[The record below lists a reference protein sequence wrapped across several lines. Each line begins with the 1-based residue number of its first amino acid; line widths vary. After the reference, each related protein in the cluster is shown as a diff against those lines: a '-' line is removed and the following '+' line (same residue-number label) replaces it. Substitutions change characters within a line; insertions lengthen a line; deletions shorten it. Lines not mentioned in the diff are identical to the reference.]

1 MQRQLIMSQ
10 NQVNQGYRNNP
21 KLKPPGV
28 DLQYTKEQLE
38 EYIKCAKD
46 PVYFCSKYVKVKT
59 LDKGVMPF
67 ELYDYQQQFVK
78 AIHENRFTISKWPRQ
93 SGKSTSVIGYITHY
107 VTFNQSVSCAILANK
122 LKTAKDELF
131 AKLQLAYEN
140 LPHFLQQ
147 GVVEWNKTSFK
158 LENGSRVVCDATSS
172 SAIRGGSYN
181 LLLLDEYAFLPSHI
195 AEEFYSSTYPT
206 ISAGLTTKLIIVSTP
221 NGMNHFHKLW
231 VDANRPDGHKLK
243 NKFVP
248 IDVSWRQVPI
258 TPGGP
263 KRDDVWAAEQIAN
276 TSEEQFQ
283 QEYGCSFLGSSNT
296 LVSSTKLN
304 VLAPEEFISE
314 NVEGL
319 RIFEQPQKDKMYFLQ
334 ADVSRGQGADYSAF
348 TIIDGANTPYKV
360 VASYRNNTI
369 SPFNFPTTILNAA
382 KQYNNAFVLIETNDL
397 GGQVSNILHS
407 ELEYENV
414 LMTKILGRKG
424 QILSQ
429 GFGGVGRNEMG
440 LRTTAQTK
448 KIGCA
453 ILKRLVEEDKIL
465 LNDDRIIT
473 ELMSFVSRSN
483 TYKAEEGQT
492 DDLVMTLVFF
502 AWLTRQDYYA
512 DLIEQSKFNY
522 EDAQKP
528 EDDNILFIPQQK
540 NDDDD
545 GEFVQGGAIWY
556 PS

>member
-1 MQRQLIMSQ
+1 MAQS
-10 NQVNQGYRNNP
+10 NNQGYRNNP
-21 KLKPPGV
+21 KLKHPGIQ
-28 DLQYTKEQLE
+28 LNYTEEELKE
-38 EYIKCAKD
+38 YVKCSKD

-67 ELYDYQQQFVK
+67 ELYDYQQRFVK
-78 AIHENRFTISKWPRQ
+78 TIHENRFTISKWPRQ

-231 VDANRPDGHKLK
+231 IDANRAEGHKLK

-248 IDVSWRQVPI
+248 IEVSWRDVPI

-263 KRDDVWAAEQIAN
+263 RRDDVWAAEQIAN

-296 LVSSTKLN
+296 LISSTKLN
-304 VLAPEEFISE
+304 VLAPEEFLSE
-314 NVEGL
+314 DKEGI
-319 RIFEQPQKDKMYFLQ
+319 RTFREPNKDDVYFLM
-334 ADVSRGQGADYSAF
+334 ADVSRGQGSDYSAV
-348 TIIDGANTPYKV
+348 TVINGSKTPYEV
-360 VASYRNNTI
+360 VATYRNNTV
-369 SPFNFPTTILNAA
+369 SPFHFPTIIKNIAE
-382 KQYNNAFVLIETNDL
+382 KYNGAYVLVETNDI
-397 GGQVSNILHS
+397 GGQVANILYND
-407 ELEYENV
+407 LEYENL
-414 LMTKILGRKG
+414 LMTIIKGRKG

-429 GFGGVGRNEMG
+429 GFASNRSEFG

-448 KIGCA
+448 KLGCS
-453 ILKRLVEEDKIL
+453 ILKRLIEEDKIL
-465 LNDDRIIT
+465 INDDRVIQ
-473 ELMSFVSRSN
+473 ELMTFVSKSN
-483 TYKAEEGQT
+483 TFKADDGHN

-502 AWLTRQDYYA
+502 AWLCRQEYFP
-512 DLIEQSKFNY
+512 DLIESGKLNFEEAKNAE
-522 EDAQKP
+522 EDNTLFMLNP
-528 EDDNILFIPQQK
+528 FDDEDK
-540 NDDDD
+540 YSD
-545 GEFVQGGAIWY
+545 GEVVWY
-556 PS
+556 PA

>member
-1 MQRQLIMSQ
+1 MSQ
-10 NQVNQGYRNNP
+10 NNNNQGYRNNP

-28 DLQYTKEQLE
+28 EIPYTKEQLE
-38 EYIKCAKD
+38 EYVKCAND

-67 ELYDYQQQFVK
+67 KLYDYQEKFVRE
-78 AIHENRFTISKWPRQ
+78 IHKNRFVISKWPRQ
-93 SGKSTSVIGYITHY
+93 SGKSTSVIGYICHY
-107 VTFNQSVSCAILANK
+107 VTFNQSVNVAILANK

-140 LPHFLQQ
+140 LPQFLQQ
-147 GVVEWNKTSFK
+147 GVIEWNKTSFK

-231 VDANRPDGHKLK
+231 VDANRQEGHKLK
-243 NKFVP
+243 NRFIPVE
-248 IDVSWRQVPI
+248 VSWRDVPI

-263 KRDDVWAAEQIAN
+263 KRDDVWAEEQIAN
-276 TSEEQFQ
+276 TSPEQFE

-296 LVSSTKLN
+296 LISSTKLN
-304 VLAPEEFISE
+304 VLAPEEPISE
-314 NVEGL
+314 NAEGH
-319 RIFEQPQKDKMYFLQ
+319 RVYETPQQDKTYFLQ
-334 ADVSRGQGADYSAF
+334 ADVSRGQGSDYSAF
-348 TIIDGANTPYKV
+348 TVIEGSSTPYKV
-360 VASYRNNTI
+360 VCSYRNNTI
-369 SPFNFPTTILNAA
+369 SPFNFPTVIQNVA
-382 KQYNNAFVLIETNDL
+382 KAYNNAYVLIETNDL

-407 ELEYENV
+407 DLEYENV
-414 LMTKILGRKG
+414 LMTKIMGRKG

-429 GFGGVGRNEMG
+429 GFGGVGKNEMG

-453 ILKRLVEEDKIL
+453 ILKRLVEENKLL

-473 ELMSFVSRSN
+473 EMMSFVSKSN
-483 TYKAEEGQT
+483 TYKAEDGQN

-502 AWLTRQDYYA
+502 AWLTRQEYFA

-522 EDAQKP
+522 EEALKP
-528 EDDNILFIPQQK
+528 EDDNILFAPNQN
-540 NDDDD
+540 NDEDE
-545 GEFVQGGAIWY
+545 GEFAQDGVVWY

>member
-1 MQRQLIMSQ
+1 MMNQ
-10 NQVNQGYRNNP
+10 NKNNQGYRNNP

-28 DLQYTKEQLE
+28 ELQYSKEELD

-67 ELYDYQQQFVK
+67 KLYDYQETFVRK
-78 AIHENRFTISKWPRQ
+78 IHENRFVISKWPRQ
-93 SGKSTSVIGYITHY
+93 SGKSTSVIGYICHY
-107 VTFNQSVSCAILANK
+107 VTFNQSVNVAILANK

-140 LPHFLQQ
+140 LPQFLQQ

-206 ISAGLTTKLIIVSTP
+206 ISAGTTTKLIIVSTP

-231 VDANRPDGHKLK
+231 VDANRPAGHKLK

-248 IDVSWRQVPI
+248 VEVSWRDVPI

-263 KRDDVWAAEQIAN
+263 KRNDEWAAEQIAN
-276 TSEEQFQ
+276 TSPEQFE

-296 LVSSTKLN
+296 LISSTKLN
-304 VLAPEEFISE
+304 VLAPEEPISE
-314 NVEGL
+314 NSDGYRVYET
-319 RIFEQPQKDKMYFLQ
+319 PQKEKTYFLQ
-334 ADVSRGQGADYSAF
+334 ADVSRGQGSDYSAF
-348 TIIDGANTPYKV
+348 TIIEANTTPYKV
-360 VASYRNNTI
+360 VATYRNNTI
-369 SPFNFPTTILNAA
+369 SPFNFPTVILNAA
-382 KQYNNAFVLIETNDL
+382 KSYNNAYVLIETNDL
-397 GGQVSNILHS
+397 GGQVSNILHAD
-407 ELEYENV
+407 LEYENV
-414 LMTKILGRKG
+414 LMTKVLGRKG

-429 GFGGVGRNEMG
+429 GFGGIGKNEMG
-440 LRTTAQTK
+440 IRTTAQTK

-453 ILKRLVEEDKIL
+453 ILKRLIEEDKIL
-465 LNDDRIIT
+465 LNDERIIA
-473 ELMSFVSRSN
+473 ELMAFVSRSN

-492 DDLVMTLVFF
+492 DDLVMSLVFF
-502 AWLTRQDYYA
+502 AWLTRQDYFA
-512 DLIEQSKFNY
+512 DLLEQAKFNY
-522 EDAQKP
+522 EEAMKP
-528 EDDNILFIPQQK
+528 EDDNILFIPNQK
-540 NDDDD
+540 NDDDEN
-545 GEFVQGGAIWY
+545 EFVQGGVVWY
-556 PS
+556 PT

>member
-1 MQRQLIMSQ
+1 MAQS
-10 NQVNQGYRNNP
+10 NNQGYRNNP
-21 KLKPPGV
+21 KLKHPGIQ
-28 DLQYTKEQLE
+28 LNYTEEELKE
-38 EYIKCAKD
+38 YVKCSKD

-67 ELYDYQQQFVK
+67 ELYDYQQRFVK
-78 AIHENRFTISKWPRQ
+78 TIHENRFTISKWPRQ

-231 VDANRPDGHKLK
+231 IDANRAEGHKLK

-248 IDVSWRQVPI
+248 IEVSWRDVPI

-263 KRDDVWAAEQIAN
+263 RRDDVWAAEQIAN

-296 LVSSTKLN
+296 LISSTKLN
-304 VLAPEEFISE
+304 VLAPEEFLSE
-314 NVEGL
+314 DKEGV
-319 RIFEQPQKDKMYFLQ
+319 RTFREPNKDDVYFLM
-334 ADVSRGQGADYSAF
+334 ADVSRGQGSDYSAI
-348 TIIDGANTPYKV
+348 TVINGSKTPYEV
-360 VASYRNNTI
+360 VTTYRNNTV
-369 SPFNFPTTILNAA
+369 SPFHFPTIIKNIAE
-382 KQYNNAFVLIETNDL
+382 KYNGAYVLVETNDI
-397 GGQVSNILHS
+397 GGQVANILYND
-407 ELEYENV
+407 LEYENL
-414 LMTKILGRKG
+414 LMTIIKGRKG

-429 GFGGVGRNEMG
+429 GFASNRSEFG

-448 KIGCA
+448 KLGCS
-453 ILKRLVEEDKIL
+453 ILKRLIEEDKIL
-465 LNDDRIIT
+465 INDDRVIQ
-473 ELMSFVSRSN
+473 ELMTFVSKSN
-483 TYKAEEGQT
+483 TFKADDGHN

-502 AWLTRQDYYA
+502 AWLCRQEYFP
-512 DLIEQSKFNY
+512 DLIESGKLNFEEAKNAE
-522 EDAQKP
+522 EDNTLFMLNP
-528 EDDNILFIPQQK
+528 LDDEDK
-540 NDDDD
+540 YSD
-545 GEFVQGGAIWY
+545 GEVVWY
-556 PS
+556 PA

>member
-1 MQRQLIMSQ
+1 MSL
-10 NQVNQGYRNNP
+10 NNKNQGYRNNP

-28 DLQYTKEQLE
+28 EIQYTKEELD

-59 LDKGVMPF
+59 LDKGIMPF
-67 ELYDYQQQFVK
+67 KLYDYQEKFVNT
-78 AIHENRFTISKWPRQ
+78 IHNNRFVISKWPRQ

-147 GVVEWNKTSFK
+147 GVIEWNKTSFK

-172 SAIRGGSYN
+172 SAIRGGSFN
-181 LLLLDEYAFLPSHI
+181 LLLLDEYAFLPSYI

-206 ISAGLTTKLIIVSTP
+206 ISAGTTTKLIIVSTP

-231 VDANRPDGHKLK
+231 VDANRPLGHKLK
-243 NKFVP
+243 NEFVP
-248 IDVSWRQVPI
+248 VDVNWRDVPI

-263 KRDDVWAAEQIAN
+263 KRDDIWAEEQIAN
-276 TSEEQFQ
+276 TSPEQFE

-296 LVSSTKLN
+296 LISSTKLN
-304 VLAPEEFISE
+304 VLASEEFLYEDSD
-314 NVEGL
+314 GL
-319 RIFEQPQKDKMYFLQ
+319 RIFEEPKQDGIYFIMV
-334 ADVSRGQGADYSAF
+334 DVARGQGSDYSA
-348 TIIDGANTPYKV
+348 ISVIEGSQSPYKV
-360 VASYRNNTI
+360 VATYKNNTI
-369 SPFNFPTTILNAA
+369 SPFNFPQII
-382 KQYNNAFVLIETNDL
+382 KKIGEKYNNAFVLVETNDL
-397 GGQVSNILHS
+397 GAQVSHS
-407 ELEYENV
+407 LYNELEYENL

-429 GFGGVGRNEMG
+429 GFGGVGKNEMG
-440 LRTTAQTK
+440 LKTTAQTK
-448 KIGCA
+448 KLGCA

-465 LNDDRIIT
+465 LNDERIIQ
-473 ELMSFVSRSN
+473 ELFSFVSKSN
-483 TYKAEEGQT
+483 TYKAEDGHN

-502 AWLTRQDYYA
+502 SWLSRQDYYS
-512 DLIEQSKFNY
+512 DLIDSVKFNY
-522 EDAQKP
+522 SKP
-528 EDDNILFIPQQK
+528 ETPEEDNVLFMME
-540 NDDDD
+540 NRDSEGDSFSD
-545 GEFVQGGAIWY
+545 GQVVWH
-556 PS
+556 PV

>member
-1 MQRQLIMSQ
+1 MMNQ
-10 NQVNQGYRNNP
+10 NKNNQGYRNNP

-28 DLQYTKEQLE
+28 ELQYSKEELD
-38 EYIKCAKD
+38 EYIKCAND

-67 ELYDYQQQFVK
+67 KLYDYQETFVRK
-78 AIHENRFTISKWPRQ
+78 IHENRFVISKWPRQ
-93 SGKSTSVIGYITHY
+93 SGKSTSVIGYICHY
-107 VTFNQSVSCAILANK
+107 VTFNQSVNVAILANK

-140 LPHFLQQ
+140 LPQFLQQ

-206 ISAGLTTKLIIVSTP
+206 ISAGTTTKLIIVSTP

-231 VDANRPDGHKLK
+231 VDANRPEGHKLK

-248 IDVSWRQVPI
+248 VEVSWRNVPI

-263 KRDDVWAAEQIAN
+263 KRNDEWAAEQIAN
-276 TSEEQFQ
+276 TSPEQFE

-296 LVSSTKLN
+296 LISSTKLN
-304 VLAPEEFISE
+304 ILAPEEPISE
-314 NVEGL
+314 NSDGYRVYET
-319 RIFEQPQKDKMYFLQ
+319 PQKDKTYFLQ
-334 ADVSRGQGADYSAF
+334 ADVSRGQGSDYSAF
-348 TIIDGANTPYKV
+348 SIIEANTTPYKV
-360 VASYRNNTI
+360 VATYRNNTI
-369 SPFNFPTTILNAA
+369 SPFNFPTVILNAA
-382 KQYNNAFVLIETNDL
+382 KSYNSAYVLIETNDL

-407 ELEYENV
+407 DLEYENV
-414 LMTKILGRKG
+414 LMTKVLGRKG

-429 GFGGVGRNEMG
+429 GFGGIGKNEMG
-440 LRTTAQTK
+440 IRTTAQTK

-453 ILKRLVEEDKIL
+453 ILKRLIEEDKII
-465 LNDDRIIT
+465 LNDERIIA
-473 ELMSFVSRSN
+473 ELMAFVSRSN

-492 DDLVMTLVFF
+492 DDLVMSLVFF
-502 AWLTRQDYYA
+502 AWLTRQDYFA
-512 DLIEQSKFNY
+512 DLLEQAKFNY
-522 EDAQKP
+522 EEAMKP
-528 EDDNILFIPQQK
+528 EDDNILFVPNQK

-545 GEFVQGGAIWY
+545 DEFVQGGVVWY
-556 PS
+556 PT

>member
-1 MQRQLIMSQ
+1 VSQ
-10 NQVNQGYRNNP
+10 NNNNQGYRNNP

-28 DLQYTKEQLE
+28 EIPYTKEQLE
-38 EYIKCAKD
+38 EYVKCAND

-67 ELYDYQQQFVK
+67 KLYDYQEKFVRE
-78 AIHENRFTISKWPRQ
+78 IHKNRFVISKWPRQ
-93 SGKSTSVIGYITHY
+93 SGKSTSVIGYICHY
-107 VTFNQSVSCAILANK
+107 VTFNQSVNVAILANK

-140 LPHFLQQ
+140 LPQFLQQ

-231 VDANRPDGHKLK
+231 VDANRQEGHKLK
-243 NKFVP
+243 NRFIPVE
-248 IDVSWRQVPI
+248 VSWRDVPI

-263 KRDDVWAAEQIAN
+263 KRDDVWAEEQIAN
-276 TSEEQFQ
+276 TSPEQFE

-296 LVSSTKLN
+296 LISSTKLN
-304 VLAPEEFISE
+304 VLAPEEPISE
-314 NVEGL
+314 NAEGH
-319 RIFEQPQKDKMYFLQ
+319 RVYETPQQDKTYFLQ
-334 ADVSRGQGADYSAF
+334 ADVSRGQGSDYSAF
-348 TIIDGANTPYKV
+348 TVIEGSSTPYKV
-360 VASYRNNTI
+360 VCSYRNNTI
-369 SPFNFPTTILNAA
+369 SPFNFPTVIQNVA
-382 KQYNNAFVLIETNDL
+382 KAYNNAYVLIETNDL

-407 ELEYENV
+407 DLEYENV
-414 LMTKILGRKG
+414 LMTKIIGRKG
-424 QILSQ
+424 QVLSQ
-429 GFGGVGRNEMG
+429 GFGGVGKNEMG

-453 ILKRLVEEDKIL
+453 ILKRLVEENKIL

-473 ELMSFVSRSN
+473 EMMSFVSKSN
-483 TYKAEEGQT
+483 TYKAEDGQN

-502 AWLTRQDYYA
+502 AWLTRQEYFA

-522 EDAQKP
+522 EEAIKP
-528 EDDNILFIPQQK
+528 EDDNVLFAPNQ
-540 NDDDD
+540 NNGEDD
-545 GEFVQGGAIWY
+545 GEFVEGGVVWY

>member
-1 MQRQLIMSQ
+1 MSQ
-10 NQVNQGYRNNP
+10 NNNNQGYRNNP

-28 DLQYTKEQLE
+28 EIPYTKEQLE
-38 EYIKCAKD
+38 EYVKCAND

-67 ELYDYQQQFVK
+67 KLYDYQEKFVRE
-78 AIHENRFTISKWPRQ
+78 IHKNRFVISKWPRQ
-93 SGKSTSVIGYITHY
+93 SGKSTSVIGYICHY
-107 VTFNQSVSCAILANK
+107 VTFNQSVNVAILANK

-140 LPHFLQQ
+140 LPQFLQQ

-231 VDANRPDGHKLK
+231 VDANRQEGHKLK
-243 NKFVP
+243 NRFIPVE
-248 IDVSWRQVPI
+248 VSWRDVPI

-263 KRDDVWAAEQIAN
+263 KRDDVWAEEQIAN
-276 TSEEQFQ
+276 TSPEQFE

-296 LVSSTKLN
+296 LISSTKLN
-304 VLAPEEFISE
+304 ILAPEEPISE
-314 NVEGL
+314 NAEGH
-319 RIFEQPQKDKMYFLQ
+319 RVYETPQQDKTYFLQ
-334 ADVSRGQGADYSAF
+334 ADVSRGQGSDYSAF
-348 TIIDGANTPYKV
+348 TVIEGSSTPYKV
-360 VASYRNNTI
+360 VCSYRNNTI
-369 SPFNFPTTILNAA
+369 SPFNFPTVIQNVA
-382 KQYNNAFVLIETNDL
+382 KAYNNAYVLIETNDL

-407 ELEYENV
+407 DLEYENV
-414 LMTKILGRKG
+414 LMTKIMGRKG
-424 QILSQ
+424 QVLSQ
-429 GFGGVGRNEMG
+429 GFGGIGKNEMG
-440 LRTTAQTK
+440 LRTTTQTK

-453 ILKRLVEEDKIL
+453 VLKRLVEENKLL

-473 ELMSFVSRSN
+473 EMMSFVSRSN
-483 TYKAEEGQT
+483 TYKAEDGQN

-502 AWLTRQDYYA
+502 AWLTRQEYFA

-522 EDAQKP
+522 EEAIKP
-528 EDDNILFIPQQK
+528 EDDNVLFAPNQ
-540 NDDDD
+540 NNGEDD
-545 GEFVQGGAIWY
+545 GEFVENGVVWY

>member
-1 MQRQLIMSQ
+1 MAQS
-10 NQVNQGYRNNP
+10 NNQGYRNNS
-21 KLKPPGV
+21 KLKPPGIQ
-28 DLQYTKEQLE
+28 LNYTEEELKE
-38 EYIKCAKD
+38 YVKCSKD

-67 ELYDYQQQFVK
+67 ELYDYQQRFVK
-78 AIHENRFTISKWPRQ
+78 TIHENRFTISKWPRQ

-231 VDANRPDGHKLK
+231 IDANRAEGHKLK

-248 IDVSWRQVPI
+248 IEVSWRDVPI

-263 KRDDVWAAEQIAN
+263 RRDDVWAAEQIAN

-296 LVSSTKLN
+296 LISSTKLN
-304 VLAPEEFISE
+304 VLAPEEFLSE
-314 NVEGL
+314 DKEGV
-319 RIFEQPQKDKMYFLQ
+319 RTFREPNKDDVYFLM
-334 ADVSRGQGADYSAF
+334 ADVSRGQGSDYSAI
-348 TIIDGANTPYKV
+348 TVINGSKTPYEV
-360 VASYRNNTI
+360 VSTYRNNTV
-369 SPFNFPTTILNAA
+369 SPFHFPTIIKNIAE
-382 KQYNNAFVLIETNDL
+382 KYNGAYVLVETNDI
-397 GGQVSNILHS
+397 GGQVANILYND
-407 ELEYENV
+407 LEYENL
-414 LMTKILGRKG
+414 LMTIIKGRKG

-429 GFGGVGRNEMG
+429 GFASNRSEFG

-448 KIGCA
+448 KLGCS
-453 ILKRLVEEDKIL
+453 ILKRLIEEDKIL
-465 LNDDRIIT
+465 INDDRVIQ
-473 ELMSFVSRSN
+473 ELMTFVSKSN
-483 TYKAEEGQT
+483 TFKADDGHN

-502 AWLTRQDYYA
+502 AWLCRQEYFP
-512 DLIEQSKFNY
+512 DLIESGKLNFEEAKNAE
-522 EDAQKP
+522 EDNTLFMLNP
-528 EDDNILFIPQQK
+528 LDDEDK
-540 NDDDD
+540 YSD
-545 GEFVQGGAIWY
+545 GEVVWY
-556 PS
+556 PA

>member
-1 MQRQLIMSQ
+1 MAQS
-10 NQVNQGYRNNP
+10 NNQGYRNNP
-21 KLKPPGV
+21 KLKHPGIQ
-28 DLQYTKEQLE
+28 LNYTEEELKE
-38 EYIKCAKD
+38 YVKCSKD

-67 ELYDYQQQFVK
+67 ELYDYQQRFVK
-78 AIHENRFTISKWPRQ
+78 TIHENRFTISKWPRQ

-231 VDANRPDGHKLK
+231 IDANRAEGHKLK

-248 IDVSWRQVPI
+248 IEVSWRDVPI

-263 KRDDVWAAEQIAN
+263 RRDDVWAAEQIAN

-296 LVSSTKLN
+296 LISSTKLN
-304 VLAPEEFISE
+304 VLAPEEFLSE
-314 NVEGL
+314 DKEGV
-319 RIFEQPQKDKMYFLQ
+319 RIFREPNKDDVYFLM
-334 ADVSRGQGADYSAF
+334 ADVSRGQGSDYSAI
-348 TIIDGANTPYKV
+348 TVINGSKTPYEV
-360 VASYRNNTI
+360 VSTYRNNTV
-369 SPFNFPTTILNAA
+369 SPFHFPTIIKNIAE
-382 KQYNNAFVLIETNDL
+382 KYNGAYVLVETNDI
-397 GGQVSNILHS
+397 GGQVANILYND
-407 ELEYENV
+407 LEYENL
-414 LMTKILGRKG
+414 LMTIIKGRKG

-429 GFGGVGRNEMG
+429 GFASNRSEFG

-448 KIGCA
+448 KLGCS
-453 ILKRLVEEDKIL
+453 ILKRLIEEDKIL
-465 LNDDRIIT
+465 INDDRVIQ
-473 ELMSFVSRSN
+473 ELMTFVSKSN
-483 TYKAEEGQT
+483 TFKADDGHN

-502 AWLTRQDYYA
+502 AWLCRQEYFP
-512 DLIEQSKFNY
+512 DLIESGKLNFEEAKNAE
-522 EDAQKP
+522 EDNTLFMLNP
-528 EDDNILFIPQQK
+528 LDDEDK
-540 NDDDD
+540 YSD
-545 GEFVQGGAIWY
+545 GEVVWY
-556 PS
+556 PA

>member
-1 MQRQLIMSQ
+1 MSVKN
-10 NQVNQGYRNNP
+10 NQQGYRNNP

-28 DLQYTKEQLE
+28 ELQYTEEQLK
-38 EYIKCAKD
+38 EYVKCAND

-67 ELYDYQQQFVK
+67 ELYDYQQKFVK
-78 AIHENRFTISKWPRQ
+78 TIHDNRFTISKWPRQ

-147 GVVEWNKTSFK
+147 GVIEWNKTSFK
-158 LENGSRVVCDATSS
+158 LENGSRVICDATSS

-181 LLLLDEYAFLPSHI
+181 LLLLDEYAFLPSHV

-206 ISAGLTTKLIIVSTP
+206 ISAGTTTKLIIVSTP

-231 VDANRPDGHKLK
+231 VDANRQDGHKLK
-243 NKFVP
+243 NKFIP
-248 IDVSWRQVPI
+248 IEVSWRDVPI

-276 TSEEQFQ
+276 TSPEQFE

-296 LVSSTKLN
+296 LISSTKLN
-304 VLAPEEFISE
+304 VLAPEEFLSE
-314 NVEGL
+314 DSDGL
-319 RIFEQPQKDKMYFLQ
+319 RIFEEPNENKIYFLQ
-334 ADVSRGQGADYSAF
+334 ADVARGQGSDYSAF
-348 TIIDGANTPYKV
+348 TVIEGSEAPYKI

-369 SPFNFPTTILNAA
+369 SPFNFPQII
-382 KQYNNAFVLIETNDL
+382 KKVGEKYNNAYVLIETNDI
-397 GGQVSNILHS
+397 GSQVSSILYND
-407 ELEYENV
+407 LNYENL
-414 LMTKILGRKG
+414 LMTRIMGRKG

-429 GFGGVGRNEMG
+429 GFAQGRSEMG

-448 KIGCA
+448 KLGCA

-465 LNDDRIIT
+465 INDERIIQ
-473 ELMSFVSRSN
+473 ELMCFVSKSN
-483 TYKAEEGQT
+483 TYKAEDGQN

-502 AWLTRQDYYA
+502 AWLTRQEYYA
-512 DLIEQSKFNY
+512 DLIETSKMNY
-522 EDAQKP
+522 EEAKKP
-528 EDDNILFIPQQK
+528 EDDNVLFMYGEDEDGRERFSDG
-540 NDDDD
+540 ND
-545 GEFVQGGAIWY
+545 VWY
-556 PS
+556 PL

>member
-1 MQRQLIMSQ
+1 MSQ
-10 NQVNQGYRNNP
+10 NNNNQGYRNNP

-28 DLQYTKEQLE
+28 EIPYTKEQLE
-38 EYIKCAKD
+38 EYVKCAND

-67 ELYDYQQQFVK
+67 KLYDYQEKFVRE
-78 AIHENRFTISKWPRQ
+78 IHKNRFVISKWPRQ
-93 SGKSTSVIGYITHY
+93 SGKSTSVIGYICHY
-107 VTFNQSVSCAILANK
+107 VTFNQSVNVAILANK

-140 LPHFLQQ
+140 LPQFLQQ
-147 GVVEWNKTSFK
+147 GVIEWNKTSFK

-231 VDANRPDGHKLK
+231 VDANRQEGHKLK
-243 NKFVP
+243 NRFIPVE
-248 IDVSWRQVPI
+248 VSWRDVPI

-263 KRDDVWAAEQIAN
+263 KRDDVWAEEQIAN
-276 TSEEQFQ
+276 TSPEQFE

-296 LVSSTKLN
+296 LISSTKLN
-304 VLAPEEFISE
+304 VLAPEEPISE
-314 NVEGL
+314 NAEGH
-319 RIFEQPQKDKMYFLQ
+319 RVYETPQQDKTYFLQ
-334 ADVSRGQGADYSAF
+334 ADVSRGQGSDYSAF
-348 TIIDGANTPYKV
+348 TVIEGSAAPYKV
-360 VASYRNNTI
+360 VCSYRNNTI
-369 SPFNFPTTILNAA
+369 SPFNFPTVIQNVA
-382 KQYNNAFVLIETNDL
+382 KAYNNAYVLIETNDL
-397 GGQVSNILHS
+397 GGQVSNILHTD
-407 ELEYENV
+407 LEYENV
-414 LMTKILGRKG
+414 LMTKVMGRKG

-429 GFGGVGRNEMG
+429 GFGGIGKNEMG
-440 LRTTAQTK
+440 IRTTAQTK

-453 ILKRLVEEDKIL
+453 ILKRLIEENKLL

-473 ELMSFVSRSN
+473 ELMSFVSKSN
-483 TYKAEEGQT
+483 TYKAEDGQN

-502 AWLTRQDYYA
+502 AWLTRQEYFA

-522 EDAQKP
+522 EEAIKP
-528 EDDNILFIPQQK
+528 EDDNVLFAPNQ
-540 NDDDD
+540 NNNEDD
-545 GEFVQGGAIWY
+545 GEFVEGGVVWY

>member
-1 MQRQLIMSQ
+1 VSQ
-10 NQVNQGYRNNP
+10 NNNNQGYRNNP

-28 DLQYTKEQLE
+28 EIPYTKEQLE
-38 EYIKCAKD
+38 EYVKCAND

-67 ELYDYQQQFVK
+67 KLYDYQEKFVRE
-78 AIHENRFTISKWPRQ
+78 IHKNRFVISKWPRQ
-93 SGKSTSVIGYITHY
+93 SGKSTSVIGYICHY
-107 VTFNQSVSCAILANK
+107 VTFNQSVNVAILANK

-140 LPHFLQQ
+140 LPQFLQQ
-147 GVVEWNKTSFK
+147 GVIEWNKTSFK

-231 VDANRPDGHKLK
+231 VDANRQEGHKLK
-243 NKFVP
+243 NRFIPVE
-248 IDVSWRQVPI
+248 VSWRDVPI

-263 KRDDVWAAEQIAN
+263 KRDDVWAEEQIAN
-276 TSEEQFQ
+276 TSPEQFE

-296 LVSSTKLN
+296 LISSTKLN
-304 VLAPEEFISE
+304 ILAPEEPISE
-314 NVEGL
+314 NAEGH
-319 RIFEQPQKDKMYFLQ
+319 RVYETPQQDKIYFLQ
-334 ADVSRGQGADYSAF
+334 ADVSRGQGSDYSAF
-348 TIIDGANTPYKV
+348 TVIEGSSAPYKV
-360 VASYRNNTI
+360 VCSYRNNTI
-369 SPFNFPTTILNAA
+369 SPFNFPTIIQNVA
-382 KQYNNAFVLIETNDL
+382 KAYNNAYVLIETNDL

-407 ELEYENV
+407 DLEYENV
-414 LMTKILGRKG
+414 LMTKIMGRKG
-424 QILSQ
+424 QVLSQ
-429 GFGGVGRNEMG
+429 GFGGIGTNEMG
-440 LRTTAQTK
+440 IRTTAQTK

-453 ILKRLVEEDKIL
+453 ILKRLVEENKIL

-473 ELMSFVSRSN
+473 ELMSFVSKSN
-483 TYKAEEGQT
+483 TYKAEDGQN

-502 AWLTRQDYYA
+502 AWLTRQEYFA

-522 EDAQKP
+522 EEAIKP
-528 EDDNILFIPQQK
+528 EDDNVLFAPNQNNE
-540 NDDDD
+540 NDE
-545 GEFVQGGAIWY
+545 GEFAEDGVVWY

>member
-1 MQRQLIMSQ
+1 MSQ
-10 NQVNQGYRNNP
+10 NNNNQGYRSNP

-28 DLQYTKEQLE
+28 EIPYTKEQLE
-38 EYIKCAKD
+38 EYVKCAND

-67 ELYDYQQQFVK
+67 KLYDYQEKFVRE
-78 AIHENRFTISKWPRQ
+78 IHKNRFVISKWPRQ
-93 SGKSTSVIGYITHY
+93 SGKSTSVIGYICHY
-107 VTFNQSVSCAILANK
+107 VTFNQSVNVAILANK

-140 LPHFLQQ
+140 LPQFLQQ

-231 VDANRPDGHKLK
+231 VDANRQEGHKLK
-243 NKFVP
+243 NRFIPVE
-248 IDVSWRQVPI
+248 VSWRDVPI

-263 KRDDVWAAEQIAN
+263 KRDDVWAEEQIAN
-276 TSEEQFQ
+276 TSPEQFE

-296 LVSSTKLN
+296 LISSTKLN
-304 VLAPEEFISE
+304 ILAPEEPISE
-314 NVEGL
+314 NAEGH
-319 RIFEQPQKDKMYFLQ
+319 RVYETPQQDKTYFLQ
-334 ADVSRGQGADYSAF
+334 ADVSRGQGSDYSAF
-348 TIIDGANTPYKV
+348 TVIEGSAAPYKV
-360 VASYRNNTI
+360 VCSYRNNTI
-369 SPFNFPTTILNAA
+369 SPFNFPTVIQNVA
-382 KQYNNAFVLIETNDL
+382 KAYNNAYVLIETNDL
-397 GGQVSNILHS
+397 GGQVSNILHTD
-407 ELEYENV
+407 LEYENV
-414 LMTKILGRKG
+414 LMTKVMGRKG

-429 GFGGVGRNEMG
+429 GFGGIGKNEMG
-440 LRTTAQTK
+440 IRTTAQTK

-453 ILKRLVEEDKIL
+453 ILKRLIEENKLL

-473 ELMSFVSRSN
+473 ELMSFVSKSN
-483 TYKAEEGQT
+483 TYKAEDGQH

-502 AWLTRQDYYA
+502 AWLTRQEYFA

-522 EDAQKP
+522 EEAIKP
-528 EDDNILFIPQQK
+528 EDDNVLFAPNQ
-540 NDDDD
+540 NNGEDD
-545 GEFVQGGAIWY
+545 GEFAQDGVVWY

>member
-1 MQRQLIMSQ
+1 MSLNN
-10 NQVNQGYRNNP
+10 NQQGYRNNP

-28 DLQYTKEQLE
+28 QLQYTEEQLR
-38 EYIKCAKD
+38 EYVKCAND

-67 ELYDYQQQFVK
+67 ELYDYQQKFVK
-78 AIHENRFTISKWPRQ
+78 TIHENRFTISKWPRQ

-231 VDANRPDGHKLK
+231 VDANRPEGHKLK
-243 NKFVP
+243 NKFIP
-248 IDVSWRQVPI
+248 IDVSWREVPI

-263 KRDDVWAAEQIAN
+263 RRDDVWAAEQIAN

-283 QEYGCSFLGSSNT
+283 QEYGCSFLGSANT
-296 LVSSTKLN
+296 LISSTKLN

-314 NVEGL
+314 DADGL
-319 RIFEQPQKDKMYFLQ
+319 RIFVEPDSDKTYFLQ
-334 ADVSRGQGADYSAF
+334 ADVSRGQGSDYSAF
-348 TIIDGANTPYKV
+348 TVVEGTEAPYKI
-360 VASYRNNTI
+360 VATYRNNTI
-369 SPFNFPTTILNAA
+369 SPFNFPQII
-382 KQYNNAFVLIETNDL
+382 KKVGEKYNNAYVLVETNDI
-397 GGQVSNILHS
+397 GGQVSNILYQD
-407 ELEYENV
+407 LNYENL
-414 LMTKILGRKG
+414 LMTRINGRKG
-424 QILSQ
+424 QVLSQ
-429 GFGGVGRNEMG
+429 GFAQGKSEMG

-448 KIGCA
+448 KLGCA

-465 LNDDRIIT
+465 LNDERIIQ
-473 ELMSFVSRSN
+473 ELMSFVSKSN
-483 TYKAEEGQT
+483 TYKAEDGQH

-502 AWLTRQDYYA
+502 AWLTRQEYYS
-512 DLIEQSKFNY
+512 DLIETSKLNY
-522 EDAQKP
+522 ENAQKP
-528 EDDNILFIPQQK
+528 EDDNVLFMVNDK
-540 NDDDD
+540 DDDEEFSD
-545 GEFVQGGAIWY
+545 GAVVWY
-556 PS
+556 PV